1 MPRARKTA
9 AEMLYN
15 KFSYS
20 PSQPLLFLAEGRGS
34 VSGLWRPGLEGASN
48 SVGLTQGA
56 VGTLLDFAA
65 GVSGAPGVMG
75 TADVCGATGAKGV
88 LGAAGVSG
96 LSGGAGV
103 SGVSDYH

>member
-1 MPRARKTA
+1 MFH
-9 AEMLYN
+9 N

-34 VSGLWRPGLEGASN
+34 VSGLWLPGLEGASN

-56 VGTLLDFAA
+56 VGRLLDFAA
-65 GVSGAPGVMG
+65 GVLGAPGVMG
-75 TADVCGATGAKGV
+75 TTGVCGATGAKGV

-103 SGVSDYH
+103 SGVSEYD